1 MMLCKTR
8 TALANYQCSGHRGS
22 LIPPDPPTLQELQAD
37 ILRRQRLQDNVR
49 AIEAREREERERLA
63 VEQSEALKLG
73 QPQQVQVAVRE
84 PPQNLP
90 PRGEPK
96 DVEDPWAKA
105 RREAPPE
112 QPSSWQ
118 PTAVRSE
125 DSFKNLENIS
135 IGTCFAASNITAT
148 IRRQTKN

>member
-8 TALANYQCSGHRGS
+8 TALANCQVGAAILLQLGTFDVLAPVQWTSWLSHTR
-22 LIPPDPPTLQELQAD
+22 PDPPTLQELEAD

-73 QPQQVQVAVRE
+73 QPQQAQVAVRE

-96 DVEDPWAKA
+96 AVEDPWAKA

-118 PTAVRSE
+118 PTAVR
-125 DSFKNLENIS
+125 
-135 IGTCFAASNITAT
+135 
-148 IRRQTKN
+148 RRG